1 MRKIAVVNQKGGVG
15 KTTSVANLGACL
27 AELDRQ
33 VLAVDMD
40 PQANLSV
47 HYGVELDRG
56 EPSVYTYL
64 SGETDAKTSLVS
76 TQVDGLYLLP
86 ATIDL
91 AGLEV
96 ELSDEE
102 DRELLLRRK
111 LKPLHR
117 YCDYILIDC
126 PPSLG
131 MLTLNALC
139 AAKEAFIPI
148 QTEFFALQ
156 GVGRLLET
164 VQLISSGPNPDLEIT
179 GLLPSMFD
187 VRTSLAV
194 DVLEEIKEHFGDTV
208 FDTVIRN
215 NIRVAEA
222 PGYGKPI
229 TLYEKNCYGTEDFRS
244 LAREVVAME
253 GDDEHIAATDD
264 AAPPLPEQERTKD

>member
-1 MRKIAVVNQKGGVG
+1 LRLFIQCPTGISGDMFLA
-15 KTTSVANLGACL
+15 AMADLG
-27 AELDRQ
+27 LD
-33 VLAVDMD
+33 
-40 PQANLSV
+40 
-47 HYGVELDRG
+47 
-56 EPSVYTYL
+56 L
-64 SGETDAKTSLVS
+64 SGLQSALSR
-76 TQVDGLYLLP
+76 
-86 ATIDL
+86 

-96 ELSDEE
+96 ELSNEE

-111 LKPLHR
+111 LNPLEK

-139 AAKEAFIPI
+139 AAKEAFIPL

-156 GVGRLLET
+156 GVGRLMET
-164 VQLISSGPNPDLEIT
+164 VRLVSSGPNPDLQIS
-179 GLLPSMFD
+179 GLIPCMFD

-194 DVLEEIKEHFGDTV
+194 DVLEEIKDHFGDKV
-208 FDTVIRN
+208 FDTVVRN

-229 TLYEKNCYGTEDFRS
+229 TLYEKNCYGTEDYRS

-253 GDDEHIAATDD
+253 DGREHIAAADD
-264 AAPPLPEQERTKD
+264 AAPPLPEREGAED

>member
-1 MRKIAVVNQKGGVG
+1 
-15 KTTSVANLGACL
+15 
-27 AELDRQ
+27 
-33 VLAVDMD
+33 VDMD

-64 SGETDAKTSLVS
+64 AGETDAKKSIAS
-76 TQVDGLYLLP
+76 TEVDGLYLLP
-86 ATIDL
+86 STIDL

-96 ELSDEE
+96 ELNDEE
-102 DRELLLRRK
+102 DRELLLRQK
-111 LKPLHR
+111 LKPLQK

-139 AAKEAFIPI
+139 AAKEAFIPL

-156 GVGRLLET
+156 GVGRIMET
-164 VQLISSGPNPDLEIT
+164 VRLISSGPNPELEIT
-179 GLLPSMFD
+179 GIIPCMFD

-194 DVLEEIKEHFGDTV
+194 DVLEEIQDHFGDTV

-229 TLYEKNCYGTEDFRS
+229 TLYEKNCYGTEDYRS

-253 GDDEHIAATDD
+253 GKDEHIAATDD
-264 AAPPLPEQERTKD
+264 TAPPLPEREKTED